1 MKVIIAGGGTGG
13 HLFPGI
19 AVAQELLDRS
29 LAQDVVFVGTEHG
42 IEAKVIPRE
51 GFPIR
56 YLRAEGF
63 VGKSVLGK
71 AKALS
76 LFALAL
82 IEARRIV
89 RSLKPDLVIGVGGY
103 ASVPAVMVARLMG
116 IPTLIHEQN
125 SVPGLANRMLSRL
138 ADTVAVTYQE
148 SIAYFPDHKTY
159 LTGNPVRKQMVKRSI
174 DEALAV
180 FPLERGLSTVF
191 VFGGS
196 AGARSINH
204 AVVEALNYL
213 YDLRHSIQFIHQTG
227 EKDHEK
233 VTEAYRRLGFAGVVV
248 PFIYQMAEA
257 YSVADLVICRAGA
270 TTLAEIT
277 ALGKA
282 AILVPY
288 PYAASNHQEHN
299 AGKLVDMGA
308 ARMIRDGE
316 ANGEALASLIRDL
329 VSNRALRVDM
339 ERRAAAFGRP
349 DAAEKI
355 AHLAQALTRRRERGS
370 ARRQGA

>member
-1 MKVIIAGGGTGG
+1 MKVVIAGGGTGG

-19 AVAQELLDRS
+19 GVAQELLDRS
-29 LAQDVVFVGTEHG
+29 LAQDVVFVGTERG
-42 IEAKVIPRE
+42 IEARVIPRE

-63 VGKSVLGK
+63 VGKSALGK
-71 AKALS
+71 VKALF
-76 LFALAL
+76 LFALAFVG
-82 IEARRIV
+82 ARRII
-89 RSLKPDLVIGVGGY
+89 RSIRPDIVIGVGGY
-103 ASVPAVMVARLMG
+103 ASVPTVLAARVMGV
-116 IPTLIHEQN
+116 PTLIHEQN
-125 SVPGLANRMLSRL
+125 SVPGLANRLLSRC
-138 ADTVAVTYQE
+138 ADTIAVTYQE

-159 LTGNPVRKQMVKRSI
+159 LTGNPVRKQMAKKSI
-174 DEALAV
+174 DESLAV
-180 FPLERGLSTVF
+180 FPLQRSLSTIF

-196 AGARSINH
+196 AGATSINRG
-204 AVVEALNYL
+204 VVEALNYL
-213 YDLRHSIQFIHQTG
+213 YDLRHSIQFLHQTG

-233 VTEAYRRLGFAGVVV
+233 VTDAYRRLGFAGVVV

-257 YSVADLVICRAGA
+257 YSVADLVVCRAGA

-288 PYAASNHQEHN
+288 PHAASNHQEHN
-299 AGKLVDMGA
+299 ARKLVDMGA
-308 ARMIRDGE
+308 ARMIRDRE
-316 ANGEALASLIRDL
+316 VNGEGLASQIREL
-329 VSNRALRVDM
+329 LANRPLRVDM

-355 AHLAQALTRRRERGS
+355 VQLAQALTRRRERS
-370 ARRQGA
+370 AARR